1 MAFNPEFFAAVLEG
15 LRTGVYVVDHD
26 SKIVFWNDG
35 AERITGHLR
44 QEMMGRS
51 CSDNFLGQADGEQT
65 DLTGELSPINVTMR
79 DGKKVE
85 AQVSLRHKDGYRV
98 PVRLCTFPIRGDHGA
113 VIAVAESFEESI
125 SIADW
130 ERRQTKLANYGCLDE
145 ASGVLNHGMMQSH
158 LREAMGTFAEHSMPF
173 SILCMEIDHLA
184 DIQARDG
191 PGAVASV
198 LRIVAQTM
206 ENSLRPTDFLGR
218 WQENQFLAILM
229 ECSATEIA
237 PAAERLHRMVSAS
250 KVAWW
255 GDPLQVTISL
265 GGTAVVAGDTAE
277 SLVVRAE
284 EALRES
290 VAQGGDRAVVRPEL
304 AAQ

>member
-1 MAFNPEFFAAVLEG
+1 MALNPEFFVAVLEG
-15 LRTGVYVVDHD
+15 LRTGVYVVDHN

-65 DLTGELSPINVTMR
+65 DLTGGLSPINVTMR

-85 AQVSLRHKDGYRV
+85 AQVSLRHKEGYRV
-98 PVRLCTFPIRGDHGA
+98 PVRLWTFPIRGDHGA
-113 VIAVAESFEESI
+113 VVAVAESFEESI
-125 SIADW
+125 SIAEW

-158 LREAMGTFAEHSMPF
+158 LREALGTFAEHPVPF
-173 SILCMEIDHLA
+173 SILCMEIDNLA
-184 DIQARDG
+184 AIQSRDG

-198 LRIVAQTM
+198 LRIVAQTL

-229 ECSATEIA
+229 ECSATEIVR
-237 PAAERLHRMVSAS
+237 AAERLRQMVSSS
-250 KVAWW
+250 KVEWW
-255 GDPLQVTISL
+255 GDQVQVTISL
-265 GGTAVVAGDTAE
+265 GGTAVAVGDATE
-277 SLVVRAE
+277 SFVLRAE
-284 EALRES
+284 EALRDS
-290 VAQGGDRAVVRPEL
+290 IAQGGNRVVVRPEL

>member
-1 MAFNPEFFAAVLEG
+1 MALNPEFFVAVLEG
-15 LRTGVYVVDHD
+15 LRTGVYVVDHN

-98 PVRLCTFPIRGDHGA
+98 PVRLWTFPIRGDHGA
-113 VIAVAESFEESI
+113 VVAVAESFEESI
-125 SIADW
+125 SIAEW

-158 LREAMGTFAEHSMPF
+158 LREALGTFAEHPVPF
-173 SILCMEIDHLA
+173 SILCMEIDNLA
-184 DIQARDG
+184 GIQSRDG

-198 LRIVAQTM
+198 LRIVAQTL

-229 ECSATEIA
+229 ECSATEVVR
-237 PAAERLHRMVSAS
+237 AAERLRQMVSSS
-250 KVAWW
+250 KVEWW
-255 GDPLQVTISL
+255 GDQVQVTISL
-265 GGTAVVAGDTAE
+265 GGTAVAVGDAIE
-277 SLVVRAE
+277 SFVLRAE
-284 EALRES
+284 EALRDS
-290 VAQGGDRAVVRPEL
+290 VAQGGNRVVVRPEL

>member
-1 MAFNPEFFAAVLEG
+1 MALNPEFFVAVLEG

-98 PVRLCTFPIRGDHGA
+98 PVRLWTFPIRGDHGA
-113 VIAVAESFEESI
+113 VVAVAESFEESI
-125 SIADW
+125 SIAEW

-158 LREAMGTFAEHSMPF
+158 LREALGTFAEHPVPF
-173 SILCMEIDHLA
+173 SILCMEIDNLA
-184 DIQARDG
+184 GIQSRDG

-198 LRIVAQTM
+198 LRIVAQTL

-229 ECSATEIA
+229 ECSATEIVR
-237 PAAERLHRMVSAS
+237 AAERLRQMVSSS
-250 KVAWW
+250 KVEWW
-255 GDPLQVTISL
+255 GDQVQVTISL
-265 GGTAVVAGDTAE
+265 GGTAVAVGDAIE
-277 SLVVRAE
+277 SFVLRAE
-284 EALRES
+284 EALRDS
-290 VAQGGDRAVVRPEL
+290 VAQGGNRVVVRPEL

>member
-1 MAFNPEFFAAVLEG
+1 MALNPEFFVAVLEG

-98 PVRLCTFPIRGDHGA
+98 PVRLWTFPIRGDHGA
-113 VIAVAESFEESI
+113 VVAVAESFEESI
-125 SIADW
+125 SIAEW

-158 LREAMGTFAEHSMPF
+158 LREALGTFAEHPVPF
-173 SILCMEIDHLA
+173 SILCMEIDNLA
-184 DIQARDG
+184 GIQSRDG

-198 LRIVAQTM
+198 LRIVAQTL

-229 ECSATEIA
+229 ECSATEIVR
-237 PAAERLHRMVSAS
+237 AAERLRQMVSSS
-250 KVAWW
+250 KVEWW
-255 GDPLQVTISL
+255 GDQVQVTISL
-265 GGTAVVAGDTAE
+265 GGTAVAVGDAIE
-277 SLVVRAE
+277 SFVLRAE
-284 EALRES
+284 EALRDS
-290 VAQGGDRAVVRPEL
+290 VAQGGNCVVVRPEL